1 MHIIFLFANVLK
13 KIYIITKK
21 IFCVFIILIINTI
34 KFIMMMEVTV
44 IVVGL
49 IEMLVVILMEFE
61 VV

>member
-13 KIYIITKK
+13 IFYIITKK
-21 IFCVFIILIINTI
+21 IFCVFIILIINII
-34 KFIMMMEVTV
+34 KFIMMMGVTV

>member
-13 KIYIITKK
+13 IFYIITKK
-21 IFCVFIILIINTI
+21 IFCVFIILIINII
-34 KFIMMMEVTV
+34 KFIMMMGVTV

-49 IEMLVVILMEFE
+49 IEMSVVILMEFE